1 MKRWFRIV
9 VAGATLCVAACGED
23 DAAFGPLP
31 RIVCRAMRSGSRDEA
46 VTRSPASADRIF
58 RQLLPRFGALRGRDI
73 PFSNETDDYEVLE
86 VRIETLRRSCDLVAD
101 VAARPAKEP
110 VSAEGL
116 RLYFLGVDED
126 GAPLARGIVFASSAN
141 DDGTWH
147 GEATFHLLSEAGR
160 YRDFDRMVFVPRERF
175 HAAADSIRRR

>member
-1 MKRWFRIV
+1 M
-9 VAGATLCVAACGED
+9 AGATLCAAACGQD
-23 DAAFGPLP
+23 NAVFGPLP
-31 RIVCRAMRSGSRDEA
+31 RIACRAMQSDSRDGAE
-46 VTRSPASADRIF
+46 TPSQASADLIY

-86 VRIETLRRSCDLVAD
+86 VKIKTLRRSCDLAAD
-101 VAARPAKEP
+101 VAARPAKDP
-110 VSAEGL
+110 TPAEGL

-126 GAPLARGIVFASSAN
+126 GAPLTRGIVFASAAN
-141 DDGTWH
+141 GDGTRH
-147 GEATFHLLSEAGR
+147 GEATFHLLNEAGR